1 MSSRKTVIFLRHGET
16 ELNRDGDRF
25 CGLLDPPLSVTGKK
39 EAARAA
45 RVLSELGSSVDQAW
59 TSPLERARQTAEMLD
74 LSVTWEVVEDIREL
88 SFGKWE
94 GLTKMDASKL
104 TPALFAAW
112 EKDAYSNT
120 PPDGESGQRVR
131 ARVARLVERIHEIE
145 AKTLLLVSHRTF
157 LRFFVGLLL
166 HVEPNAIRNVL
177 DIQTGKIG
185 ILELNGCT
193 GTLKAFN
200 L

>member
-16 ELNRDGDRF
+16 ALNRDGDRF
-25 CGLLDPPLSVTGKK
+25 CGILDPPLSRRGNK

-45 RVLSELGSSVDQAW
+45 RALSELGLAVDRAW
-59 TSPLERARQTAEMLD
+59 TSPLRRARQTAEILD
-74 LSVTWEVVEDIREL
+74 PGVGWEVQEDIREL

-94 GLTKMDASKL
+94 GLTKTEASEL
-104 TPALFAAW
+104 TPDLFAAW

-120 PPDGESGQRVR
+120 PPDGESGQQVR
-131 ARVARLVERIHEIE
+131 ARAGRLVERIHEIE
-145 AKTLLLVSHRTF
+145 GRTLLVVSHRTF
-157 LRFFVGLLL
+157 LRLFVGLLL
-166 HVEPNAIRNVL
+166 HVEPTAIRKVL

-185 ILELNGCT
+185 ILELNGST